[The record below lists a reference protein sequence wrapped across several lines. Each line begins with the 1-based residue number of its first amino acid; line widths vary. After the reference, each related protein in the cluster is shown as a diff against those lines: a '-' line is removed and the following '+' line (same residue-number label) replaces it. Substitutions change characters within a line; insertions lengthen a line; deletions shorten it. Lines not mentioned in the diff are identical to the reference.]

1 MARKRIPDSPIS
13 ARQQELAKQEAE
25 VRRQMEDLERLIAD
39 APRIAEAE
47 QERQREERLARA
59 STKRSPLDAPDILQD
74 SRHGEDLFS
83 ERPRRPRRA
92 ERRAARTRLLVMCL
106 AVILASGLVVF
117 LAIQL
122 LKHL

>member
-1 MARKRIPDSPIS
+1 MDN
-13 ARQQELAKQEAE
+13 
-25 VRRQMEDLERLIAD
+25 LERLIAD
-39 APRIAEAE
+39 APRVAEAE
-47 QERQREERLARA
+47 QERQRQERLARA
-59 STKRSPLDAPDILQD
+59 STKRSPLDALDILQD

>member
-1 MARKRIPDSPIS
+1 MARKRTSDSPIS

-25 VRRQMEDLERLIAD
+25 VRRQVEDLERLIAD

-47 QERQREERLARA
+47 QERQRQERIVRA

-122 LKHL
+122 LRHL

>member
-39 APRIAEAE
+39 APRVAEAE
-47 QERQREERLARA
+47 QERQRQERIARA

-106 AVILASGLVVF
+106 AVILASGFVVF